1 MFSLLT
7 IKLFFLNDNFSI
19 NPCQGDSFLC
29 WLFAVTTMLIFAQK
43 QAVKCLERALVGMRK
58 EEMKKLFGEQEH
70 ERIYHHRL
78 RSEIQS

>member
-43 QAVKCLERALVGMRK
+43 QAVKCLESKLVGMRK
-58 EEMKKLFGEQEH
+58 EEMKKLFGEEEH

-78 RSEIQS
+78 RSEIQL